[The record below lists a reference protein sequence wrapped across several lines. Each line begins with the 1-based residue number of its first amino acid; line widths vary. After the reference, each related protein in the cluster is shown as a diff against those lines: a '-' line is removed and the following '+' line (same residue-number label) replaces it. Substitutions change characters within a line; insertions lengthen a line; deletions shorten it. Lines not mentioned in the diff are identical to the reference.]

1 MKHCISFTCYRENKE
16 FELQAVSPNLALLG
30 EFLTWVKNEYKHRE
44 MFVMFCGCKF
54 KRYENGENL
63 LMIGYYDRLD
73 VETVVWSRLT
83 TKFKE
88 LEEKYK

>member
-1 MKHCISFTCYRENKE
+1 MKHCISFTCYIPDNE

-44 MFVMFCGCKF
+44 MFVLFCGCKF
-54 KRYENGENL
+54 KRYENGENIL
-63 LMIGYYDRLD
+63 EIGYYDSY
-73 VETVVWSRLT
+73 VENVDWPKLT
-83 TKFKE
+83 SKFKE

>member
-1 MKHCISFTCYRENKE
+1 MKNCISFTCYIPDHE

-30 EFLTWVKNEYKHRE
+30 EYLTWLKKEYKHRE

-54 KRYENGENL
+54 KRYESGDNILE
-63 LMIGYYDRLD
+63 IGYYDSY
-73 VETVVWSRLT
+73 VENVDWPKLT
-83 TKFKE
+83 SKFKE

>member
-1 MKHCISFTCYRENKE
+1 MKHFISFTCYREDKE

-54 KRYENGENL
+54 KRYENGENIL
-63 LMIGYYDRLD
+63 EIGYYDSY
-73 VETVVWSRLT
+73 VENIDWPKLT
-83 TKFKE
+83 SKFKE

>member
-44 MFVMFCGCKF
+44 MIVIFCGCKF
-54 KRYENGENL
+54 LSYENGDNILE
-63 LMIGYYDRLD
+63 IGYYDSY
-73 VETVVWSRLT
+73 VEKVDWPKLT
-83 TKFKE
+83 SKFKE